1 MPHSSYWTM
10 LPSTICSGANGQ
22 EPYNHGG
29 AATSVVVGSSNGF
42 MVRIEIGQNGLMELV
57 NGLKWSQMGTN
68 GLKWPQ
74 IASNGLK

>member
-1 MPHSSYWTM
+1 MDGSHPSIHEEKNSRSPHKLLPHSSYWTM

-42 MVRIEIGQNGLMELV
+42 MVRIEIGQY
-57 NGLKWSQMGTN
+57 
-68 GLKWPQ
+68 GLKWP
-74 IASNGLK
+74 